1 MIAEVDAVE
10 VQTDERISP
19 LLFLNYKPTSVSRT

>member
-1 MIAEVDAVE
+1 MIAAVDAVE
-10 VQTDERISP
+10 VRTDERMSR